1 MRSITRTGLAGAVV
15 ASVWLSTA
23 ALVAT
28 PSATAAA
35 DDTAPLYTA
44 QDAVAGRY
52 IVFLADGVAASQA
65 GSRAQAAGGEV
76 VARYDALGGYVADLT
91 AAELAAVRTDPSVAF
106 VQQDSVVT
114 TSEVEAAA
122 TQTGATWG
130 LDRIDQPDLPLDGS
144 YTYDA
149 TGAGVTAYVIDTGID
164 SDHPEL
170 GGRVTSGFTSINDGR
185 GTEDCQGHG
194 THVAGTV
201 GGTTYGV
208 AKDVDLVA
216 VRVLNCQGSGSNSG
230 VIAGMDWVA
239 QNAPAGSV
247 ANMSL
252 GGGADS
258 ASDAAVNRMVAAG
271 VTTVVAAG
279 NETQNA
285 CNVSPAR
292 AASAITVAA
301 SDRSD
306 RIASFSNF
314 GTCVDIF
321 APGVDITSSWTGGG
335 TRTIS
340 GTSMAS
346 PHVAGAAALY
356 LEDHPGASPASV
368 TSGLLDAA
376 VAGKIADPKGSPN
389 LLLQTGAGG
398 GGTDPEPEPE
408 PQPGGELVTN
418 GGFESGPS
426 GWSGDTDVVTT
437 SGSAAATGSWKAW
450 FGGYGATSTESLTQ
464 SVTIPSGR
472 TATLTFKLRVT
483 TQEGRTPYDHLRVSV
498 GGTRVAS
505 FSNADASTG
514 YVTRS
519 VTLTGVSGTVPLTFT
534 GTEDSSLATSFLVD
548 DVSIR

>member
-1 MRSITRTGLAGAVV
+1 MRTTTRATLAGILA
-15 ASVWLSTA
+15 
-23 ALVAT
+23 
-28 PSATAAA
+28 ATATGAA
-35 DDTAPLYTA
+35 GALAAAPAGAATTTGDEVAPLYLA
-44 QDAVAGRY
+44 EGDAIAGRY
-52 IVFLADGVAASQA
+52 IVMLEDGAS
-65 GSRAQAAGGEV
+65 AAGAQRTATATGGDV
-76 VARYDALGGYVADLT
+76 VATYDELGGYVADLT
-91 AAELAAVRTDPSVAF
+91 ATELAAVRNDPSVAL
-106 VQQDSVVT
+106 VQQDGIVT
-114 TSEVEAAA
+114 TADLDAAA
-122 TQTGATWG
+122 TQSGATWG

-164 SDHPEL
+164 SDHPDL

-279 NETQNA
+279 NETQDA

-314 GTCVDIF
+314 GSCVDVF
-321 APGVDITSSWTGGG
+321 APGVDITSAWTGGG

-356 LEDHPGASPASV
+356 LEDNPGASPASV
-368 TSGLLDAA
+368 TSGLLGSAA
-376 VAGKIADPKGSPN
+376 SGRIADPAGSPN
-389 LLLQTGAGG
+389 LLLQ
-398 GGTDPEPEPE
+398 
-408 PQPGGELVTN
+408 
-418 GGFESGPS
+418 
-426 GWSGDTDVVTT
+426 
-437 SGSAAATGSWKAW
+437 
-450 FGGYGATSTESLTQ
+450 
-464 SVTIPSGR
+464 
-472 TATLTFKLRVT
+472 
-483 TQEGRTPYDHLRVSV
+483 
-498 GGTRVAS
+498 
-505 FSNADASTG
+505 
-514 YVTRS
+514 
-519 VTLTGVSGTVPLTFT
+519 VP
-534 GTEDSSLATSFLVD
+534 
-548 DVSIR
+548 

>member
-15 ASVWLSTA
+15 ASVGLSTA
-23 ALVAT
+23 ALAVT
-28 PSATAAA
+28 PAATAAA

-52 IVFLADGVAASQA
+52 IVFLADGATASQA

-91 AAELAAVRTDPSVAF
+91 ATELAAVRNDPSVAF
-106 VQQDSVVT
+106 VQEDSVVT
-114 TSEVEAAA
+114 TSEVDAAA
-122 TQTGATWG
+122 TQSGATWG
-130 LDRIDQPDLPLDGS
+130 LDRIDQPSLPLDGS

-164 SDHPEL
+164 SDHPDL

-252 GGGADS
+252 GGPADS
-258 ASDAAVNRMVAAG
+258 ATDEAVTRLVDAG

-279 NETQNA
+279 NESTDA
-285 CNVSPAR
+285 CSSSPA
-292 AASAITVAA
+292 AAPEAITVAA
-301 SDRSD
+301 STIDD
-306 RIASFSNF
+306 ELAYFSNF
-314 GTCVDIF
+314 GDCVDII
-321 APGVDITSSWTGGG
+321 APGEDITSAWTGGG

-368 TSGLLDAA
+368 TSGLLGAA
-376 VAGKIADPKGSPN
+376 VPGKIADPKGSPN

-408 PQPGGELVTN
+408 PGGELVTN

-426 GWSGDTDVVTT
+426 GWSGNTDVVTT
-437 SGSAAATGSWKAW
+437 SGAAAATGSWKAW
-450 FGGYGATSTESLTQ
+450 FGGYGASSSESLTQ

-483 TQEGRTPYDHLRVSV
+483 TQEGRTPYDYLRVSV

-505 FSNADASTG
+505 FSNADSSTG
-514 YVTRS
+514 YVTRT

-548 DVSIR
+548 DVSVR